1 MLAIHVVRW
10 YSVEEV
16 VQSRSPTSEVKAMS
30 VGIFTDKAHAPMG
43 EQIAEAIGSRQ
54 AAWEE
59 ILPR

>member
-1 MLAIHVVRW
+1 
-10 YSVEEV
+10 
-16 VQSRSPTSEVKAMS
+16 MS